1 MAAMTLILVVDD
13 EVSIVEMLSMV
24 LQEAGYEVI
33 AAYNGQEGLN
43 CLERAQP
50 ALVMSDV
57 MMPLID
63 GTELCRRIQADQ
75 RFKSIPIVLMSAVR
89 TALHLK
95 DCTCAALLKKPFE
108 ITEMLE
114 TVARLVKHTGSP

>member
-1 MAAMTLILVVDD
+1 MTLILVVDD

>member
-1 MAAMTLILVVDD
+1 MTLILVVDD

-24 LQEAGYEVI
+24 LQNEGYEVI
-33 AAYNGQEGLN
+33 AAYNGQDGLN

-57 MMPLID
+57 MMPLLD
-63 GTELCRRIQADQ
+63 GFELCRRIQADQ

-95 DCTCAALLKKPFE
+95 DCTYETLLKKPFE
-108 ITEMLE
+108 INELLE
-114 TVARLVKHTGSP
+114 TVARLVKHAGSP